1 MLIIDRFEGDFAI
14 VETDNGMINVPK
26 SELPE
31 NAKEG
36 DALKFVI
43 DMDATLGRKQRI
55 DKMMNKLFKD

>member
-1 MLIIDRFEGDFAI
+1 MLIIDRIEGDFAI

-43 DMDATLGRKQRI
+43 DMEATQGRKQRI

>member
-43 DMDATLGRKQRI
+43 DMEATQGRKQRI